1 MAKAAVRGQTT
12 AQILGWQDDPGE
24 TEPPLVPPELRP
36 VPDLTLSPLQLA
48 IPGVAAPP
56 PRAYPRGTREF
67 RYWVAAEA
75 AARGAAFWR
84 KAAST
89 LTSWQPGPTLKLLL
103 DEGEELNAYYDRKA
117 LNFFHGTAGGRT
129 VYSGESPDIVCHEQ
143 GHAILDA
150 LRPDLFDA
158 ATIEAAAFHESFGDM
173 SAILV
178 ALQLPSMR
186 AAVIAETAGDLSR
199 SSRLSRLAE
208 QLGWAIRQIS
218 PTAVEADC
226 LRNAANSFF
235 YANPETLPPS
245 APAVNLSSEAHS
257 FSRVFTGAFLEALA
271 GGFRQVSAKRN
282 EADLQAVSYEFAQL
296 LVAGAVAAPIVPE
309 FMSQVAAAMVAADG
323 SASTPARGKY
333 ADVLKSAFVRRG
345 ILSPQSAVSVATS
358 RAAGLVARKRG
369 FGMAAGPSRELPH
382 IALSAEEYGLGR
394 RPLLVRAPSHPRRF
408 VVAAA
413 SYGVGSVTPSNSE
426 RAARSF
432 VEDLL
437 QRGHIDIGEI
447 GQQGTRVIHPHT
459 FKTHRL
465 VSAEEGV
472 MLNRLLFDCGFRA
485 I

>member
-1 MAKAAVRGQTT
+1 MAKAANRKQTT
-12 AQILGWQDDPGE
+12 PQILGWQDDPGE

-48 IPGVAAPP
+48 IPGVVAPP
-56 PRAYPRGTREF
+56 PRAYPRGTPEF
-67 RYWVAAEA
+67 RYWAAAEA

-84 KAAST
+84 KAGST
-89 LTSWQPGPTLKLLL
+89 LTSWQPGPILKLLL
-103 DEGEELNAYYDRKA
+103 DEGEEFNAYYDRKA

-173 SAILV
+173 SAILA

-186 AAVIAETAGDLSR
+186 VAVIAETAGDLSR

-208 QLGWAIRQIS
+208 QLGWAIRQHS
-218 PTAVEADC
+218 PSSVEADC

-296 LVAGAVAAPIVPE
+296 LVAGALAAPIVPE

-323 SASTPARGKY
+323 SASTPARGK
-333 ADVLKSAFVRRG
+333 
-345 ILSPQSAVSVATS
+345 
-358 RAAGLVARKRG
+358 
-369 FGMAAGPSRELPH
+369 
-382 IALSAEEYGLGR
+382 
-394 RPLLVRAPSHPRRF
+394 
-408 VVAAA
+408 
-413 SYGVGSVTPSNSE
+413 
-426 RAARSF
+426 
-432 VEDLL
+432 
-437 QRGHIDIGEI
+437 
-447 GQQGTRVIHPHT
+447 
-459 FKTHRL
+459 
-465 VSAEEGV
+465 
-472 MLNRLLFDCGFRA
+472 
-485 I
+485 